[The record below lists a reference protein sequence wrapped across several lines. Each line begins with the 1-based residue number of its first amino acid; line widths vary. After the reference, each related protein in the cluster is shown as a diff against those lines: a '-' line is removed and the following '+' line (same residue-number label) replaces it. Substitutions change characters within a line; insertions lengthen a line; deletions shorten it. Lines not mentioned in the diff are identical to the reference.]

1 MSKIVYCVTALAETS
16 PQAVPLGAACI
27 ASAVKNSPLTKNI
40 FEVRLAS
47 FSLEGES
54 SSKIESE
61 IFSCAENLFA
71 VCFSVFVW
79 NRTQLE
85 SLAQKIKEK
94 FPSAVLIA
102 GGPEVTASPL
112 SFKNFDWTVCGEG
125 EESVPQL
132 LNKLFNSENKNENF
146 EIQGIY
152 KKGEKTN
159 SLCQS
164 LPPSLQSLSSPW
176 LDGTLN
182 PSDYCGALWELARG
196 CPFKC
201 SYCYESK
208 GEKKV
213 QYFSM
218 ERIERELEFFA
229 EKKVPQ
235 VFVLDPTYNANK
247 KRALEILQLIKRK
260 SPETFFSFEAR
271 AEFIDKELAKAFA
284 SIPCSLQF
292 GLQSMHKEVLALV
305 NRSFDKK
312 TFVKNIGILN
322 REGVVFGFDLIF
334 GLPGDTFSG
343 FKQSVDFAL
352 SLYPNNLELFCL
364 SVLPGTD
371 LHDKA
376 ESLGLEWQQVPPYN
390 VLKTK
395 TFSQQD
401 IEKARKFSFA
411 ADIFYNKGRA
421 VPWFNLIL
429 FPLHVKPSVF
439 LENFSR
445 FLELKKNADFSFS
458 AIQNL
463 QLEFVLSQYKNRHLE
478 KMIPLAS
485 DIIVLSNALS
495 LFTAE
500 GKESCIELHYH
511 PDDLMSGY
519 DIAFLSENCGK
530 FKNRTKVFGGKNGAD
545 WKVVK

>member
-1 MSKIVYCVTALAETS
+1 MSKIVYCITALAETS

-27 ASAVKNSPLTKNI
+27 ASAIKNSPLTKDI

-47 FSLEGES
+47 FSLENEN
-54 SSKIESE
+54 SSKIEFE
-61 IFSCAENLFA
+61 IFSCAESLFA

-79 NRTQLE
+79 NRVQLE
-85 SLAQKIKEK
+85 NLAQKIKEK
-94 FPSAVLIA
+94 FPFAILIA

-112 SFKNFDWTVCGEG
+112 SFKNFDWNVCGEG
-125 EESVPQL
+125 EESVPLL
-132 LNKLFNSENKNENF
+132 LNKLFSSKNKNENF
-146 EIQGIY
+146 DIQGVY
-152 KKGEKTN
+152 KKGEKKKV
-159 SLCQS
+159 LCRS
-164 LPPSLQSLSSPW
+164 LPPSLQGLSSPW
-176 LDGTLN
+176 LDRTLN
-182 PSDYCGALWELARG
+182 PSHYCGALWELARG

-208 GEKKV
+208 GEKKI

-260 SPETFFSFEAR
+260 SPGTFFSFEAR
-271 AEFIDKELAKAFA
+271 AEFIDKELAHAFA

-292 GLQSMHKEVLALV
+292 GLQSMHKEVLDLV

-312 TFVKNIGILN
+312 LFVRNIGILN

-334 GLPGDTFSG
+334 GLPGDSFSG
-343 FKQSVDFAL
+343 FKQSVDFAI

-376 ESLGLEWQQVPPYN
+376 ASLGLEWQQVPPYN
-390 VLKTK
+390 VLRTK

-411 ADIFYNKGRA
+411 ADIFYNRGRA

-429 FPLHVKPSVF
+429 FPLNVKPSVF
-439 LENFSR
+439 F
-445 FLELKKNADFSFS
+445 
-458 AIQNL
+458 
-463 QLEFVLSQYKNRHLE
+463 
-478 KMIPLAS
+478 
-485 DIIVLSNALS
+485 
-495 LFTAE
+495 
-500 GKESCIELHYH
+500 
-511 PDDLMSGY
+511 
-519 DIAFLSENCGK
+519 
-530 FKNRTKVFGGKNGAD
+530 
-545 WKVVK
+545 